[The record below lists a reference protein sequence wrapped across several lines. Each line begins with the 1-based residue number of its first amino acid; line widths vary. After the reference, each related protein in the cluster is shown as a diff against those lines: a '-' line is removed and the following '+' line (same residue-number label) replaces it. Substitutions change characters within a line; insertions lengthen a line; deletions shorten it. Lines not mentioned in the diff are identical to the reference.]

1 MDALFVFPDF
11 VNNKYRAT
19 VIDAVLTHRWPCMAQ
34 DQPFVEA
41 GCLLFYY
48 TDWLELRR
56 RAAAYVDKIF
66 KGAKPADLPVEQP
79 SRFQLIVNLKT
90 AGALGLTL
98 PQSILGFAD
107 RLIE

>member
-1 MDALFVFPDF
+1 MTNDEGFL
-11 VNNKYRAT
+11 R
-19 VIDAVLTHRWPCMAQ
+19 
-34 DQPFVEA
+34 A

-48 TDWLELRR
+48 TNWQELRR
-56 RAAAYVDKIF
+56 RAAGYVDKIF

-90 AGALGLTL
+90 ADALGLTV

-107 RLIE
+107 KVIE